1 LRTIIGLRLKRDRR
15 GVSNVIVIVLSL
27 VVIVVIA
34 ANVVLWSYEMNQ
46 LDWEKMKE
54 NISITDVTSL
64 VGTSAYNSSGYALG
78 GSTSWVS
85 GSVSDLASD
94 NGVYMVFRSY
104 VSATNTNNIVIN
116 GNVTT
121 TTDWTYTDISDPSA
135 VVSGGYSGTVYKSA
149 SYSLYIQLVDDSA
162 TTAYTGSG
170 KHYQAM
176 TTVSNLPTSATIYFY
191 YRMDCGG
198 VSAQAEVANA
208 TVTITKPDNSTVTV
222 FTTSVTF
229 TAIQTGSWIYKTID
243 VSSVFTATG
252 NYILDLRG
260 YFSTTIPKKPTLTVY
275 YDDVWLN
282 LVTPIERTSEVEFT
296 GASDSQAW
304 TQLVWTVD
312 SSWTT
317 GSVTVTLQLYN
328 YVLGAYPTSGDG
340 CISYMSS
347 ATPNTDETKNQTI
360 TASPANFRNATS
372 YWKIKVKG
380 IKATSAPF
388 DLEVDWVEFKP
399 TTTGTRFTFKNDG
412 SLTSHIVSL
421 WIIDST
427 SHQRYDLNII
437 INSGETYPYTRADIS
452 FPEGQYTVKVV
463 TERGNIAIFSGS

>member
-34 ANVVLWSYEMNQ
+34 SNVVLWSYEMNQ

-54 NISITDVTSL
+54 NVNIIDVTSL
-64 VGTSAYNSSGYALG
+64 VGTPSYNPSGYALG

-85 GSVSDLASD
+85 GSVSNLASD
-94 NGVYMVFRSY
+94 DGVYMVFRSY
-104 VSATNTNNIVIN
+104 VSATTTNNFVTN

-121 TTDWTYTDISDPSA
+121 TTDWTYMDISDPSA

-176 TTVSNLPTSATIYFY
+176 TTVSTLPTSSTLYFY
-191 YRMDCGG
+191 YRIDCGG
-198 VSAQAEVANA
+198 VSAQAEVANV
-208 TVTITKPDNSTVTV
+208 TVTFTKPDNSTVTV

-229 TAIQTGSWIYKTID
+229 TALTTGSWVYKTLD

-252 NYILDLRG
+252 NYTLDLQG
-260 YFSTTIPKKPTLTVY
+260 YFSTTTPKKPTLTVY

-282 LVTPIERTSEVEFT
+282 LVTPTEHTSEVEFS
-296 GASDSQAW
+296 GASDTQAW

-328 YVLGAYPTSGDG
+328 YVLGTYPTSGDG
-340 CISYMSS
+340 YISCTSS
-347 ATPNTDETKNQTI
+347 VTPNTDETETQTI
-360 TASPANFRNATS
+360 TVNPANFRNATS

-380 IKATSAPF
+380 IKATGTQFNFKA
-388 DLEVDWVEFKP
+388 DWTEFKP

-421 WIIDST
+421 WIVDST
-427 SHQRYDLNII
+427 NHRRYDLNII
-437 INSGETYPYTRADIS
+437 INSGETYPYTRSDIS
-452 FPEGQYTVKVV
+452 LPVGQYTVKVV